1 MSLIDQIIS
10 EVDKGLKYSSHNY
23 QKESRQYP
31 AHGINEDNLN
41 EIERNHSANLM
52 RVNHSGE
59 VAAQGLYR
67 GQALTARLE
76 GTREKMDQA
85 AKEELDHL
93 SWCNKRLEEL
103 NEKPS
108 LLSPAWYAL
117 SFGMGAIAGLAG
129 DKWSLGFV
137 HETEEQ
143 VVKHLESH
151 LNNLSKDDKKTIAVL
166 EQMKE
171 DESKHSEEA
180 LESGAENLPEGIKIL
195 MSVVAKVMTKTSYYV

>member
-195 MSVVAKVMTKTSYYV
+195 MSVVAKVMIKTSYYV

>member
-1 MSLIDQIIS
+1 MNFVDQIIS
-10 EVDKGLKYSSHNY
+10 EIDKGIKFSLDNY
-23 QKESRQYP
+23 QKENRQYP
-31 AHGINEDNLN
+31 AADITDDNLS
-41 EIERNHSANLM
+41 EFDRNNSANLM

-76 GTREKMDQA
+76 GTREKMDHA
-85 AKEELDHL
+85 ALEELDHL

-103 NEKPS
+103 NDKPS
-108 LLSPAWYAL
+108 LLSPIWYGL
-117 SFGMGAIAGLAG
+117 SFGMGAIAGAAG

-151 LNNLSKDDKKTIAVL
+151 LDRIPKGDARTAAIL
-166 EQMKE
+166 EQMAI
-171 DESKHSEEA
+171 DEAHHSEEA
-180 LESGAENLPEGIKIL
+180 LESGATELPDNVKRL
-195 MSVVAKVMTKTSYYV
+195 MGGVAKVMTKTSYHV

>member
-23 QKESRQYP
+23 QKESREYP

-151 LNNLSKDDKKTIAVL
+151 LNNLSKDDKKTITVL